1 MQAVLPPVPAPLNR
15 GPEAGDEG
23 WSRVM
28 DLHRIEGAPEA
39 RYEIE
44 AVAVDWDEFHYRLR
58 LMALRRGIKD
68 GGLVMAGGALG

>member
-39 RYEIE
+39 RNEE
-44 AVAVDWDEFHYRLR
+44 DR
-58 LMALRRGIKD
+58 LMTP
-68 GGLVMAGGALG
+68 VW

>member
-15 GPEAGDEG
+15 DPEAGDEG

-44 AVAVDWDEFHYRLR
+44 AVAVDAPGRWL
-58 LMALRRGIKD
+58 LVRRGLKD